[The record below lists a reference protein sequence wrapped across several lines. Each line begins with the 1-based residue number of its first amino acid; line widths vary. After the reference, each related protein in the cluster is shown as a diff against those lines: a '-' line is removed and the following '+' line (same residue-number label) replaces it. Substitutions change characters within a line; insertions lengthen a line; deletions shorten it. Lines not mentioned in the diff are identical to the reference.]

1 MFFFSAASFGVFFHT
16 AAVLKIHF
24 GHLCPPLP
32 DGAAAAA
39 SLRCGFHGPFH

>member
-32 DGAAAAA
+32 DGTAAAA